1 MTTPPVDA
9 HLIKHT
15 RRERTGGS
23 GGGTPASPWAK
34 YTMNRRPLQA
44 GGPGR
49 KPAVPSPGRGFH
61 PAQKGTDPRGPC
73 PVFRYSLLAQIKS
86 LTLLFLK
93 SNLWSAVLPLLRFA
107 AACVSIGSS
116 APIPARLSA
125 GSIQHDGV
133 RRLPEPF
140 SPPGCGARH
149 WRWAFY
155 FFIGIRQSRTDGRSA
170 PKRCWVTV
178 STGLTSFSLNFLACG
193 LLGPP

>member
-1 MTTPPVDA
+1 MHGRGKGVTLHTFTASRRSYPA
-9 HLIKHT
+9 RGTAGKNGCLIKQQQQQY
-15 RRERTGGS
+15 RCRLFFKF
-23 GGGTPASPWAK
+23 ADFI
-34 YTMNRRPLQA
+34 
-44 GGPGR
+44 
-49 KPAVPSPGRGFH
+49 AVPHRYSLTKAH
-61 PAQKGTDPRGPC
+61 NPRR
-73 PVFRYSLLAQIKS
+73 RYSLLAQIKS